1 MKIETLYKV
10 AVPAKPEHELKDS
23 CERFIGG
30 GRPLV
35 TLVAFIKTPVES
47 SKLQQNFAII
57 VLFSQISLKPMY
69 EANQVQTFSKCTNMY
84 NFD

>member
-1 MKIETLYKV
+1 M
-10 AVPAKPEHELKDS
+10 PAKPEHELKDS

-30 GRPLV
+30 GRLLV
-35 TLVAFIKTPVES
+35 TGFIKTPVES

-69 EANQVQTFSKCTNMY
+69 EAKSSTNFFKMYEYVQL
-84 NFD
+84 

>member
-35 TLVAFIKTPVES
+35 TGFYQNPVES

-84 NFD
+84 NFDWK